1 MSTRDAYVAKMKA
14 ALDEWNAEL
23 SKLEARAAS
32 AEADAKLRYEKQI
45 EALREQREE
54 ARAKLRE
61 LESASDA
68 AWRDM
73 QRGAEAAWSSMNQA
87 WRDAM
92 KRFR

>member
-14 ALDEWNAEL
+14 VLDEWSAEL

-32 AEADAKLRYEKQI
+32 AEADAKLRFQKQI

>member
-14 ALDEWNAEL
+14 ALNEWNAEL

-32 AEADAKLRYEKQI
+32 AEADAKLRFQKQI

-61 LESASDA
+61 FESASDA

-73 QRGAEAAWSSMNQA
+73 QHGAEAAWSSLNQA
-87 WRDAM
+87 WSDAM